1 MNDAER
7 IASELIL
14 GLGLLRRRLRQLPLD
29 GEVSLPEYVALHRL
43 ERDGATTSSVLA
55 KAEQIRP
62 QSMGETLA
70 KLEQRGLI
78 ERSKDPTDGRRIL
91 LALTRE
97 GAQEVTR
104 KRATRI
110 HQIADALA
118 TLTPEEQRSLA
129 EAAPIL
135 ERLAERL

>member
-1 MNDAER
+1 MNDTEKV
-7 IASELIL
+7 ASELIL
-14 GLGLLRRRLRQLPLD
+14 GLGLLRRRLRQLPLE

-43 ERDGATTSSVLA
+43 ERDGATTASALA
-55 KAEQIRP
+55 KAEQISP

-78 ERSKDPTDGRRIL
+78 QRSKDPGDGRRIL
-91 LALTRE
+91 LALTAAGARE
-97 GAQEVTR
+97 VGR

-110 HQIADALA
+110 HQIAEALA
-118 TLTPEEQRSLA
+118 TLSPEEQRHLA
-129 EAAPIL
+129 QAAPIL